1 MSKDDGGLAFDLAD
15 TATEV
20 RAEFI
25 ECAHLILGG
34 CVAVEIAHETDAERD
49 VVQVVARDMAAVDL
63 SGPPVSDF
71 DFSIAR
77 GISIADDEVVGE
89 AILHFANASVVD
101 IKNPRVSLAGATVMN
116 DDVFPPSAL
125 HFGIIDGF
133 AQGRRQVAPS
143 FHEAAKKRFGW
154 GFFVSNFLKAG
165 FFD

>member
-1 MSKDDGGLAFDLAD
+1 M
-15 TATEV
+15 
-20 RAEFI
+20 
-25 ECAHLILGG
+25 ILGG
-34 CVAVEIAHETDAERD
+34 GVAIEIAYETNAKSD
-49 VVQVVARDMAAVDL
+49 VVQVIARNMTAIDLPGPAVTDFDL
-63 SGPPVSDF
+63 SIP
-71 DFSIAR
+71 R